1 MGDTESISTNYTM
14 DTNQKDPEVSTAP
27 SSPSKMDLTG
37 MKPQPLPIAPNMID
51 GLKPVR
57 RTKIGEIKSLFEPK
71 GDGSQI
77 VQLLAEIKD
86 TLEGQNTAKTT
97 PNAELSDIKELLLSM
112 VDRSK
117 SNKALLNS
125 LIEEEGTP
133 QDNEMLLEIKD
144 MISNMIDR
152 SKTNKSS
159 LDDLRGH
166 FDEQITDRLSQVCK
180 TVEQQSKDIH
190 DKMKTLL
197 DSKVNSALLSEL
209 DSKLTK
215 IVDHETEELKSLE
228 ATVSNL
234 TKKSDIQGIE
244 LKLTDFS
251 DKMERLQ
258 DSNDLKNSKLEEK
271 LDKLVQELTKN
282 NTKLESRLELREKE
296 LEQKIDEKDG
306 IIDELK
312 QEVHDLHKKLEYSN
326 EKHTNEMEA
335 KNNEILSLRQLLNDS
350 NMQNTAIREELS
362 TLNAQG
368 LESSQLQAS
377 IEEMKREK
385 SVLTK
390 TLISSCARIK
400 SQQELFQLWNDRTED
415 VKSNLL
421 SLHETLKSDRSF
433 IIPLKRPPTEGD
445 YQLQES
451 KNSPQKHAELH
462 NEEAGNVSN
471 GSIMSP
477 IFMEKLSPKK
487 RIVSSPS
494 KILSNR
500 CLNSNSATPSKSP
513 IRLSSTKNFTEQ
525 EN

>member
-1 MGDTESISTNYTM
+1 MGDTDSISTNYTM
-14 DTNQKDPEVSTAP
+14 DTNQKDQEGSTAA
-27 SSPSKMDLTG
+27 SSPSKIDLTG

-57 RTKIGEIKSLFEPK
+57 RTKIGDIKSLFEPK

-77 VQLLAEIKD
+77 VHLLAEIKD
-86 TLEGQNTAKTT
+86 TLEEQNVAKTT
-97 PNAELSDIKELLLSM
+97 PNAELSDIKELLISM

-117 SNKALLNS
+117 SNKALLNT
-125 LIEEEGTP
+125 LIQEESTP
-133 QDNEMLLEIKD
+133 DNEMLVEIRD
-144 MISNMIDR
+144 MIFNMIDR

-166 FDEQITDRLSQVCK
+166 FDEQISDRLSQVCK
-180 TVEQQSKDIH
+180 TVEQQSTDIH
-190 DKMKTLL
+190 EKMKTLL
-197 DSKVNSALLSEL
+197 DSKVNSSLLSEL
-209 DSKLTK
+209 DSKLGN
-215 IVDHETEELKSLE
+215 IVDHETEELKSLK
-228 ATVSNL
+228 ATVSSL

-251 DKMERLQ
+251 ERMERLQ
-258 DSNDLKNSKLEEK
+258 ESNDLKDSRLEEK
-271 LDKLVQELTKN
+271 FDKLVQELTTN
-282 NTKLESRLELREKE
+282 NTKLESRQELKEKE
-296 LEQKIDEKDG
+296 LEQKIVGKDE
-306 IIDELK
+306 IIDVLK
-312 QEVHDLHKKLEYSN
+312 LEIHDLHRKLQYSN
-326 EKHTNEMEA
+326 EKHTNELEA
-335 KNNEILSLRQLLNDS
+335 KSNEILSLRQLLNDS
-350 NMQNTAIREELS
+350 NMQNTAIQEELS
-362 TLNAQG
+362 TLKAKG

-385 SVLTK
+385 SVLTR

-400 SQQELFQLWNDRTED
+400 NQQEVFQLWSDRTED
-415 VKSNLL
+415 IKSNLL
-421 SLHETLKSDRSF
+421 TLQETLKSDRSF
-433 IIPLKRPPTEGD
+433 IIPLKRPSTEGVD
-445 YQLQES
+445 QLQES
-451 KNSPQKHAELH
+451 KNSPKKHIEVH
-462 NEEAGNVSN
+462 HEEVGNISN